1 MNEYASQ
8 RELLSENLSINICVE
23 LTRYLQELKQ
33 ERKSVRESG
42 EKSQRAQRRLG
53 RDMEKERERHGER
66 GGEQEGYLA
75 DVKKAQQNLEL
86 NFKHLEACKKRFE
99 KEWKEA
105 EKVNQQVEKT
115 EQDPGSTKADVDKVR
130 MIAHQRTHTADECKN
145 EYAAQLQKYNKMQNS
160 FYHTETPAIFNDSM
174 TLMEQHKSGVA
185 PPTDVEFEDYSPGIK
200 PATMEN
206 SVHRSPK
213 VQIKQLF
220 KKNKSWLAS
229 SDQTG
234 LVGQTQCSDQTGLV
248 GQTQCSDQT
257 GLVGQTQCS
266 DQAGLVGQ
274 TQCSDQTGL
283 VGQTQ
288 CSDQTGLVG
297 QTQCSDQ
304 TGLVG
309 QTQCSDQAGLVGQTQ
324 CSDQAGLVGQ
334 TQCSDQAGLVG
345 QTQCSDQTG
354 LVGQTQ
360 CSDQAGLV
368 GQTQCS
374 DQAGLVG
381 QTQCSDQAGLVG
393 QTQCSDQAGLV
404 GQTQCSDQARLVGQT
419 QCSDQ
424 TGLVGQ
430 TQCSEGSVEKESLNT
445 LFVVLVFSLTTSLW
459 FTYQQAFQEVVNEM
473 NEYASQRELLSENLS
488 INICV
493 ELTRYLQELKQE
505 RKSVRESGEKSQR
518 AQRRLGRDM
527 EKERERHGERGGEQE
542 GYLADV
548 KKAQQNLELNFKHL
562 EACKKRFEKEWKEA
576 EKVNQQVEKTEQD
589 PGSTKADVDKV
600 RMIAHQRTHTADECK
615 NEYAAQLQKYNKMQN
630 SFYHTETPAIFN
642 DSMTLMEQHK
652 SGVAP
657 PTDVEF
663 EDYSQGIKP
672 ATMENS
678 VHRSPKVR
686 IKQLFKKNKP
696 LPVEDYSH
704 LPLDQKKKRLKE
716 KIDDIAKELQKEMD
730 QSEALSKMKGVYE
743 KNSHLGD
750 PASLEPQIN
759 QTTHNINRLKVEL
772 TRYKTWL
779 NETGDVSMHNNQTSA
794 ASISVFPKG
803 QNFSEPEPADNIY
816 ECDFDDFDEDVPI
829 GQCQALYNFD

>member
-1 MNEYASQ
+1 MDWGKALWDQHDVMEKHTQSGLELLERYVKFVKERTEIEQNYAKQLRSLSKKYSRRGNKEDQEIKFTYQQAFQEVVNEMNEYASQ

-33 ERKSVRESG
+33 ERKS
-42 EKSQRAQRRLG
+42 
-53 RDMEKERERHGER
+53 
-66 GGEQEGYLA
+66 YLA

-160 FYHTETPAIFNDSM
+160 FYHTETPAIFNKLQDM
-174 TLMEQHKSGVA
+174 DERRIRKLAEG
-185 PPTDVEFEDYSPGIK
+185 YS
-200 PATMEN
+200 
-206 SVHRSPK
+206 
-213 VQIKQLF
+213 L
-220 KKNKSWLAS
+220 LA
-229 SDQTG
+229 DT
-234 LVGQTQCSDQTGLV
+234 
-248 GQTQCSDQT
+248 
-257 GLVGQTQCS
+257 
-266 DQAGLVGQ
+266 
-274 TQCSDQTGL
+274 
-283 VGQTQ
+283 
-288 CSDQTGLVG
+288 
-297 QTQCSDQ
+297 
-304 TGLVG
+304 
-309 QTQCSDQAGLVGQTQ
+309 
-324 CSDQAGLVGQ
+324 
-334 TQCSDQAGLVG
+334 
-345 QTQCSDQTG
+345 
-354 LVGQTQ
+354 
-360 CSDQAGLV
+360 
-368 GQTQCS
+368 
-374 DQAGLVG
+374 
-381 QTQCSDQAGLVG
+381 
-393 QTQCSDQAGLV
+393 
-404 GQTQCSDQARLVGQT
+404 
-419 QCSDQ
+419 
-424 TGLVGQ
+424 
-430 TQCSEGSVEKESLNT
+430 
-445 LFVVLVFSLTTSLW
+445 
-459 FTYQQAFQEVVNEM
+459 
-473 NEYASQRELLSENLS
+473 
-488 INICV
+488 
-493 ELTRYLQELKQE
+493 E
-505 RKSVRESGEKSQR
+505 RKILPSLSKSLDTITAASNKTNEKQ
-518 AQRRLGRDM
+518 
-527 EKERERHGERGGEQE
+527 
-542 GYLADV
+542 
-548 KKAQQNLELNFKHL
+548 
-562 EACKKRFEKEWKEA
+562 
-576 EKVNQQVEKTEQD
+576 
-589 PGSTKADVDKV
+589 
-600 RMIAHQRTHTADECK
+600 
-615 NEYAAQLQKYNKMQN
+615 
-630 SFYHTETPAIFN
+630 

-686 IKQLFKKNKP
+686 IKQLFKKNKMNTTLEKNTP

-829 GQCQALYNFD
+829 GQCQALYNFDGFRKGELSIQLGEQLSILDEDHGDGWVRVRKNSGDEGYVPASYIKIF